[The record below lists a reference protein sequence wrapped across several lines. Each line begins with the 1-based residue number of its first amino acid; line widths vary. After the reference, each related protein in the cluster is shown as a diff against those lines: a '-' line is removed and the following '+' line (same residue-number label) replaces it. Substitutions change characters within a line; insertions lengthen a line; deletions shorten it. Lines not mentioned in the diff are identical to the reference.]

1 MPNNVKQDTKKEN
14 TKAKT
19 EEYTSEEIEALFNKR
34 ESVDLSPKNARFFR
48 SNGGLISLELS
59 HEGEKD
65 ENGNDVENEIF
76 ERVVIIRSF
85 PVSNPDEYIS
95 IREPST
101 KRRGNGAE
109 IGMIK
114 DIGDFD
120 EATVLLLKEELDRR
134 YFTPEIL
141 KIYSLKEKFGYSY
154 VDAKTDAG
162 KITFVLNNPYSN
174 FRKLENGSVLI
185 SDMDGNC
192 FIITDP
198 DKLDKNSY
206 KKIEIYL

>member
-1 MPNNVKQDTKKEN
+1 MPNATAEKTKKEN
-14 TKAKT
+14 TKKAND
-19 EEYTSEEIEALFNKR
+19 EYTSEEIEALFNKR
-34 ESVDLSPKNARFFR
+34 ESVPLTPENARFFR

-59 HEGEKD
+59 HKGEKNED
-65 ENGNDVENEIF
+65 GSETENETF

-109 IGMIK
+109 IGMIRN
-114 DIGDFD
+114 ITDFD
-120 EATVLLLKEELDRR
+120 ENTILLLKEELDRR

-154 VDAKTDAG
+154 IDAKTSAG

-192 FIITDP
+192 FIIPNP
-198 DKLDKNSY
+198 DNLDKASL

>member
-1 MPNNVKQDTKKEN
+1 MPNDVKQDTKKN
-14 TKAKT
+14 TK
-19 EEYTSEEIEALFNKR
+19 EYTSEEIEALFNKR

-59 HEGEKD
+59 HKGGKD
-65 ENGNDVENEIF
+65 ENGNDIENEIF

-95 IREPST
+95 VREPST

-114 DIGDFD
+114 NIYDFD
-120 EATVLLLKEELDRR
+120 PATVLPLNEELNRR

-154 VDAKTDAG
+154 IYAKTDAG

-192 FIITDP
+192 FMITAP
-198 DKLDKNSY
+198 DKLDKSSY

>member
-1 MPNNVKQDTKKEN
+1 MPSAVQTKKEN
-14 TKAKT
+14 TKKADA
-19 EEYTSEEIEALFNKR
+19 EYTDEEIEALFNKR
-34 ESVDLSPKNARFFR
+34 ESVPLSPENARFFR

-59 HEGEKD
+59 HKGEKNED
-65 ENGNDVENEIF
+65 GSDKENETF

-109 IGMIK
+109 IGMIRN
-114 DIGDFD
+114 ITDFD
-120 EATVLLLKEELDRR
+120 ESTILLLKEELDRR

-154 VDAKTDAG
+154 IDAKTSAG

-192 FIITDP
+192 FIIPNP
-198 DKLDKNSY
+198 DTLDKASL

>member
-1 MPNNVKQDTKKEN
+1 MPTATETKKAD
-14 TKAKT
+14 AKPKVT
-19 EEYTSEEIEALFNKR
+19 EDYTDEEIEAMFNKR
-34 ESVDLSPKNARFFR
+34 ESVPLTMENARFFL
-48 SNGGLISLELS
+48 SSGGLVSLEL
-59 HEGEKD
+59 KN
-65 ENGNDVENEIF
+65 ENGETETF

-95 IREPST
+95 IREPNT

-114 DIGDFD
+114 NIADFD
-120 EATVLLLKEELDRR
+120 KATVELLNTELDRR
-134 YFTPEIL
+134 YFTPEIT
-141 KIYSLKEKFGYSY
+141 KIYSMKEKFGYSY
-154 VDAKTDAG
+154 CEAMTSAG
-162 KITFVLNNPYSN
+162 KTTFVLNNPYSN

-192 FIITDP
+192 FIIP
-198 DKLDKNSY
+198 SPEALDKASF